1 MKIRHL
7 ALAAALGLAS
17 SCALAAPIV
26 YTADFTSSGS
36 VSGNVGGF
44 SWWLDDGAGADYLRF
59 YAEAGAHVTLRVDR
73 LIGNLDP
80 ALSVYRGATGADSS
94 LFNSVGDWG
103 GMRYLFSL
111 DDENRP
117 FVGRSRSGDP
127 FGSFDVTDA
136 GYYTVAIGGYN
147 STDVGQ
153 YAYRFTIEGATAPA
167 LEPVPAPATAWLAL
181 LGLGAAG
188 WSRRRGAGER
198 AEVAGDV
205 PSELALRLRFMQ
217 A

>member
-1 MKIRHL
+1 MKLRHL

-26 YTADFTSSGS
+26 YNANFTSSGS

-44 SWWLDDGAGADYLRF
+44 SWWLDDGAGVDYLRF
-59 YAEAGAHVTLRVDR
+59 YAGAGAHVTLRVDR
-73 LIGNLDP
+73 LNGNLDP

-94 LFNSVGDWG
+94 LFNSAGDWA
-103 GMRYLFSL
+103 GMSHLFSL
-111 DDENRP
+111 DDENPRFMGTRSSP
-117 FVGRSRSGDP
+117 GRDP

-147 STDVGQ
+147 STDAGQ

-167 LEPVPAPATAWLAL
+167 LEPVPEPATAWLAL
-181 LGLGAAG
+181 LGVGAAG
-188 WSRRRGAGER
+188 WSRRRGVGKR
-198 AEVAGDV
+198 AAVAAA
-205 PSELALRLRFMQ
+205 S
-217 A
+217 